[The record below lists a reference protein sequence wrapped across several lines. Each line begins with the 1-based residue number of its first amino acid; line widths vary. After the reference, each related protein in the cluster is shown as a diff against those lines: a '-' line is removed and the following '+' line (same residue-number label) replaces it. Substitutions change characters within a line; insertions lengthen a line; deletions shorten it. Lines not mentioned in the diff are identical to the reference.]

1 MLGVFAEFE
10 CSIIQQRVRAGL
22 QRAKC
27 EGKRYPGGSGGR
39 HERVQDGGQV
49 RRKPEQPLRL
59 TTPTQGGLS
68 GSENEFS
75 PLLQKLG

>member
-10 CSIIQQRVRAGL
+10 CSIIQQRVRA
-22 QRAKC
+22 
-27 EGKRYPGGSGGR
+27 EGGSGGR

-68 GSENEFS
+68 DSENEFS